1 VTWSSEQSKLDIL
14 QDVRTTFNIVQ
25 RDLREAIIIP
35 SSPSNPT
42 GYELKEFTPQK
53 LTFSRY
59 ARYQGLKTQDVTY
72 EISII
77 GKKAKLTRKTSDS
90 LKEEVLLTI
99 KTSEGTRGRVDYGLL
114 AYNPLKPNVKTEFYG
129 LDDSFDPFKYD
140 TFPTD
145 QQKQTYLSKHLTYDK
160 WKTAGIG
167 LRVVVK
173 NLHGSISVFKTLV
186 YPRVKSFSK

>member
-1 VTWSSEQSKLDIL
+1 MKKRKRAFTLIEVLVTAGVMAMVLLVVFYFYKYGRVTWSSEQSKLDIL

-114 AYNPLKPNVKTEFYG
+114 AYNP
-129 LDDSFDPFKYD
+129 
-140 TFPTD
+140 
-145 QQKQTYLSKHLTYDK
+145 
-160 WKTAGIG
+160 
-167 LRVVVK
+167 
-173 NLHGSISVFKTLV
+173 
-186 YPRVKSFSK
+186 